1 MASPWK
7 LLARLVSPRR
17 LQRQE
22 HGSIDDVKPDVLA
35 IAKSTETAANN
46 DLNAAGRPAG
56 EKPVPHRHS
65 AAVSADADHSE
76 EATSGVDGGADIKGA
91 RPVGAANP
99 VLFDDAGTAAHAT
112 LKPSQ
117 PREGATRK
125 RSRRGKKA
133 ERVAVVVPPSLS
145 ALTASDD
152 AINLDEEIR
161 LLRDKLARKLQMQ
174 NAQLKRMLER
184 FER

>member
-7 LLARLVSPRR
+7 LLAGLVSRR
-17 LQRQE
+17 RQQKQE
-22 HGSIDDVKPDVLA
+22 HGSLDDVKPDVLA

-65 AAVSADADHSE
+65 AAVDPDHSE

-112 LKPSQ
+112 LKASQ

-125 RSRRGKKA
+125 RSGRGKKA
-133 ERVAVVVPPSLS
+133 ERVAVVIPPSLS

-161 LLRDKLARKLQMQ
+161 LLRDRLKRKLQLQ